1 MEGEASDLRV
11 GFVGLGAMGKPI
23 AGHILSHGLTLA
35 VHSRS
40 PGPVDELVAAGALR
54 AASPA
59 EAASDADVILTSL
72 PGAQE
77 VMDVVLGGSGITS
90 AIRPGAV
97 VVDLS
102 TIAPQT
108 ARDVAR
114 AVESA
119 GGSFLDAPV
128 SGGTRGA
135 MEGTLSIMVGGRADA
150 LAVAIPVLTA
160 FGRTI
165 VHVGASGAGQIAKAC
180 NQLVVLSAI
189 QAVSEALVLARAADV
204 DPGRVREA
212 LLGGFAGSRVLDAH
226 GLRMLARNFQAGGT
240 VKQNRRDADIVIET
254 ASLLGVPLDGFRA
267 AANSLQALVDQ
278 GREGLDHSAIYL
290 VVEEAAAAQHTKP
303 R

>member
-1 MEGEASDLRV
+1 MAGRASDLRI
-11 GFVGLGAMGKPI
+11 GFIGLGAMGKPI
-23 AGHILSHGLTLA
+23 ARHILSHGFTLA

-40 PGPVDELVAAGALR
+40 PGAVEDLVAAGALR
-54 AASPA
+54 ATSPA
-59 EAASDADVILTSL
+59 EAASDADVVLTSL

-77 VMDVVLGGSGITS
+77 VSDVVLGESGITS
-90 AIRPGAV
+90 AMSPGAI

-108 ARDVAR
+108 AREIAR

-135 MEGTLSIMVGGRADA
+135 TDGSLSIMVGGQAEA
-150 LAVAIPVLTA
+150 LLAATPVLEA

-189 QAVSEALVLARAADV
+189 QAVSEALVLAGAAGV
-204 DPGRVREA
+204 DPSRVREA

-226 GLRMLARNFQAGGT
+226 GLRMLERDFKAGGT

-254 ASLLGVPLDGFRA
+254 AARFGVPLDGFRA

-290 VVEEAAAAQHTKP
+290 VVEEAATQHAKS